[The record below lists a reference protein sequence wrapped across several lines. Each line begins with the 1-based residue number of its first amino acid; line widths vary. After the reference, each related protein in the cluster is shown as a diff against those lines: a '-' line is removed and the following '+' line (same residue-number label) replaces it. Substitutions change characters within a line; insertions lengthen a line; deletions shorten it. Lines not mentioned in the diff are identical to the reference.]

1 MTVKK
6 IHILGICGTF
16 MGGLALLARE
26 LGFEVSGCDE
36 NVYPPM
42 SDLLKEQNI
51 KVIKGY
57 NKKDLPEAELYL
69 IGNVISRGNESI
81 EHILDSKLPHTS
93 GPAWISENVLKNR
106 RVIAVSGTHGKTS
119 TTAMLTWILVNLGM
133 DPGFLIA
140 GKPKDFSVSA
150 KLGKDEIFVI
160 EADEYDTAFFDKRA
174 KLIHYNPEVLIIN
187 NLEFDHADIYSN
199 LPEIQKQFHNLI
211 RTMSSEDCI
220 VFPGDD
226 KNIREVL
233 DLGVWS
239 KEVEFGVEG
248 NSSNYFEAIKKDH
261 SSVRFSINKKVAE
274 INWNLLGEHNARNAI
289 AALLALQHFNL
300 SLSDSAKSL
309 ESFSGVKR
317 RLDTIIDRKDLKLF
331 DDFAHHPT
339 AIQETLKGLRS
350 RYLDN
355 RIIALIEIRS
365 NTMKSGLH
373 DKNLT
378 GATSEADLVFWKGAD
393 KDQLNNL
400 VNKSPEKNYVIDSV
414 DSFSDELKN
423 SIIKDND
430 VIIMMSNG
438 SFDGLV
444 DLLNSKL

>member
-51 KVIKGY
+51 KAIKGY

-93 GPAWISENVLKNR
+93 GPAWLSENVLKNR

-119 TTAMLTWILVNLGM
+119 TTAMLTWVLVNLGM

-289 AALLALQHFNL
+289 TALLALQHFNL

>member
-1 MTVKK
+1 
-6 IHILGICGTF
+6 

>member
-1 MTVKK
+1 M
-6 IHILGICGTF
+6 
-16 MGGLALLARE
+16 
-26 LGFEVSGCDE
+26 
-36 NVYPPM
+36 
-42 SDLLKEQNI
+42 
-51 KVIKGY
+51 
-57 NKKDLPEAELYL
+57 
-69 IGNVISRGNESI
+69 ISRGNESI
-81 EHILDSKLPHTS
+81 EHILDSKLPYTS
-93 GPAWISENVLKNR
+93 GPAWLSENVLKNR

-289 AALLALQHFNL
+289 TALLALQHFNL

>member
-1 MTVKK
+1 MAVKK

-93 GPAWISENVLKNR
+93 GPAWLSENVLKNR

-289 AALLALQHFNL
+289 TALLALQHFNL

>member
-1 MTVKK
+1 MKK

-93 GPAWISENVLKNR
+93 GPAWLSENVLKNR

-289 AALLALQHFNL
+289 TALLALQHFNL

>member
-1 MTVKK
+1 MAVKK

-57 NKKDLPEAELYL
+57 NKKGLLEADLYL

-81 EHILDSKLPHTS
+81 EHILDFKLPHMS
-93 GPAWISENVLKNR
+93 GPEWLSENILKNR

-119 TTAMLTWILVNLGM
+119 TTAMLTWVLVNLGM

-140 GKPKDFSVSA
+140 GKPKDFPVSA

-187 NLEFDHADIYSN
+187 NLEFDHGDIYSS
-199 LPEIQKQFHNLI
+199 LLEIQKQFHNLI

-239 KEVEFGVEG
+239 KEVEFGIEG

-261 SSVRFSINKKVAE
+261 SSVRFSINKKVVE

-289 AALLALQHFNL
+289 TALLALQHFNL
-300 SLSDSAKSL
+300 SLSDSAKCL

-339 AIQETLKGLRS
+339 AIQETLKGLRA
-350 RYLDN
+350 RYLNN

-378 GATSEADLVFWKGAD
+378 RATSKADLVFWKGPD

-414 DSFSDELKN
+414 DSFSDELKS

-438 SFDGLV
+438 SFDGLA

>member
-1 MTVKK
+1 MAVKK

-57 NKKDLPEAELYL
+57 NKKDLPEADLYL

-93 GPAWISENVLKNR
+93 GPAWLSENILKNR

-119 TTAMLTWILVNLGM
+119 TTAMLTWVLVNLGM

-140 GKPKDFSVSA
+140 GRPKDFSVSA

-187 NLEFDHADIYSN
+187 NLEFDHGDIYSN
-199 LPEIQKQFHNLI
+199 LTEIQKQFHNLI

-239 KEVEFGVEG
+239 KEVEFGIEG

-261 SSVRFSINKKVAE
+261 SSVRFSINKKVVE

-289 AALLALQHFNL
+289 TALLALQHFNL
-300 SLSDSAKSL
+300 SLSDSAKCL

-339 AIQETLKGLRS
+339 AIQETLKGLRA
-350 RYLDN
+350 RYLNN

-378 GATSEADLVFWKGAD
+378 SATSEADLVFWKGPD

-414 DSFSDELKN
+414 DSFSDELKS

-438 SFDGLV
+438 SFDGLA

>member
-1 MTVKK
+1 MAMKK

-36 NVYPPM
+36 NVYTPM

-57 NKKDLPEAELYL
+57 NKKDLPVVDLYL

-93 GPAWISENVLKNR
+93 GPAWLSENILKNR
-106 RVIAVSGTHGKTS
+106 RIIAVSGTHGKTS
-119 TTAMLTWILVNLGM
+119 TTAMLTWVLVNLGM

-140 GKPKDFSVSA
+140 GRPKDFSVSA

-187 NLEFDHADIYSN
+187 NLEFDHGDIYSN
-199 LPEIQKQFHNLI
+199 LTEIQKQFHNLI
-211 RTMSSEDCI
+211 RTMSSEDCV

-239 KEVEFGVEG
+239 KEVEFGNEE
-248 NSSNYFEAIKKDH
+248 NSSNYFEAIRKDH
-261 SSVRFSINKKVAE
+261 SSVRFSINKKVVE

-289 AALLALQHFNL
+289 TALLALQHFNL
-300 SLSDSAKSL
+300 PLSDSAKCL

-339 AIQETLKGLRS
+339 AIQETLKGLRA
-350 RYLDN
+350 RYLNN

-378 GATSEADLVFWKGAD
+378 SATGEADLVFWKGPD

-414 DSFSDELKN
+414 DSFSDELKS

-438 SFDGLV
+438 SFDGLA

>member
-57 NKKDLPEAELYL
+57 NKKDLPEADLYL

-93 GPAWISENVLKNR
+93 GPAWLSENVLKNR

-119 TTAMLTWILVNLGM
+119 TTAMLTWVLVNLGM
-133 DPGFLIA
+133 DPDFLIA

-150 KLGKDEIFVI
+150 KLGKGEIFVI

-199 LPEIQKQFHNLI
+199 LLEIQKQFHNLI

-289 AALLALQHFNL
+289 TALLALQHFNL

>member
-93 GPAWISENVLKNR
+93 GPAWLSENVLKNR

-261 SSVRFSINKKVAE
+261 SSIRFSINKKVVE

-289 AALLALQHFNL
+289 TALLALQHFNL

>member
-93 GPAWISENVLKNR
+93 GPAWLSENVLKNR

-239 KEVEFGVEG
+239 KEVEFGVKG

-289 AALLALQHFNL
+289 TALLALQHFNL

>member
-93 GPAWISENVLKNR
+93 GPAWLSENILKNR

-289 AALLALQHFNL
+289 TALLALQHFNL

>member
-1 MTVKK
+1 
-6 IHILGICGTF
+6 

-93 GPAWISENVLKNR
+93 GPAWLSENVLKNR

-289 AALLALQHFNL
+289 TALLALQHFNL

-414 DSFSDELKN
+414 DSFSDELK
-423 SIIKDND
+423 SFIIKDND

-438 SFDGLV
+438 SFDGLA

>member
-1 MTVKK
+1 VKK

-93 GPAWISENVLKNR
+93 GPAWLSENVLKNR

-289 AALLALQHFNL
+289 TALLALQHFNL

>member
-81 EHILDSKLPHTS
+81 EHILDFKLPHTS
-93 GPAWISENVLKNR
+93 GPAWLSENVLKNR

-289 AALLALQHFNL
+289 TALLALQHFNL

>member
-1 MTVKK
+1 MAVKK

-42 SDLLKEQNI
+42 SDLLKEQSI

-57 NKKDLPEAELYL
+57 NKKDLPGADLYL

-93 GPAWISENVLKNR
+93 GPAWLSENILKNR

-119 TTAMLTWILVNLGM
+119 TTAMLTWVLVNLGM

-140 GKPKDFSVSA
+140 GRPKDFSVSA
-150 KLGKDEIFVI
+150 KFGKDEIFVI
-160 EADEYDTAFFDKRA
+160 EADEYDTAFFAKRA

-187 NLEFDHADIYSN
+187 NLEFDHGDIYSN
-199 LPEIQKQFHNLI
+199 LTEIQKQFHNLI

-239 KEVEFGVEG
+239 KEVEFGIEG

-261 SSVRFSINKKVAE
+261 SSVRFSINKKVVE

-289 AALLALQHFNL
+289 TALLALQHFNL
-300 SLSDSAKSL
+300 SLSDSAKCL

-339 AIQETLKGLRS
+339 AIQETLKGLRA
-350 RYLDN
+350 RYLNN

-378 GATSEADLVFWKGAD
+378 SATSEADLVFLKGPD
-393 KDQLNNL
+393 KDQQNNL

-414 DSFSDELKN
+414 DSFSDELKS

-438 SFDGLV
+438 SFDGLA

>member
-1 MTVKK
+1 MAAKK

-57 NKKDLPEAELYL
+57 NKKGLLEADLYL

-93 GPAWISENVLKNR
+93 GPAWLSENVLKNR

-119 TTAMLTWILVNLGM
+119 TTAMLTWVLVNLGM

-187 NLEFDHADIYSN
+187 NLEFDHGDIYSN
-199 LPEIQKQFHNLI
+199 LLEIQKQFHNLI

-226 KNIREVL
+226 KHIREVL

-261 SSVRFSINKKVAE
+261 SSVRFSINKKVVE

-289 AALLALQHFNL
+289 TALLALQHFNL
-300 SLSDSAKSL
+300 SLPDSAKSL
-309 ESFSGVKR
+309 ESFSGVNR

-339 AIQETLKGLRS
+339 AIQETLKGLRA
-350 RYLDN
+350 RYLNN

-378 GATSEADLVFWKGAD
+378 RATSKADLVFWKGPD

-438 SFDGLV
+438 SFDGLA

>member
-93 GPAWISENVLKNR
+93 GPAWLSENVLKNR

-289 AALLALQHFNL
+289 TALLALQHFNL

-414 DSFSDELKN
+414 DSFSDELK
-423 SIIKDND
+423 SFIIKDND

>member
-93 GPAWISENVLKNR
+93 GPAWLSENVLKNR

-289 AALLALQHFNL
+289 TALLALQHFNL

-400 VNKSPEKNYVIDSV
+400 VNKSPQKNYVIDSV

>member
-57 NKKDLPEAELYL
+57 NKKDLPGADLYL

-81 EHILDSKLPHTS
+81 EYILDSKLPHTS
-93 GPAWISENVLKNR
+93 GPAWLSENVLKNR

-261 SSVRFSINKKVAE
+261 SSVRFSINKKVVE

-289 AALLALQHFNL
+289 TALLALQHFNL

-438 SFDGLV
+438 SFNGLV

>member
-1 MTVKK
+1 
-6 IHILGICGTF
+6 

-93 GPAWISENVLKNR
+93 GPAWLSENVLKNR

-140 GKPKDFSVSA
+140 GRPKDFSVSA

-187 NLEFDHADIYSN
+187 NLEFDHGDIYSN
-199 LPEIQKQFHNLI
+199 LTEIQKQFHNLI

-239 KEVEFGVEG
+239 KEVEFGIEG

-261 SSVRFSINKKVAE
+261 SSVRFSINEKVAE

-289 AALLALQHFNL
+289 TALLALQHFNL
-300 SLSDSAKSL
+300 SLSDSAKCL

-339 AIQETLKGLRS
+339 AIQETLKGLRA
-350 RYLDN
+350 RYLNN

>member
-93 GPAWISENVLKNR
+93 GPAWLSENVLKNR

-289 AALLALQHFNL
+289 TALLALQHFNL

-378 GATSEADLVFWKGAD
+378 GATSEADLVFWKGPD

>member
-93 GPAWISENVLKNR
+93 GPAWLSENVLKNR

-261 SSVRFSINKKVAE
+261 SSIRFSINKKVAE

-289 AALLALQHFNL
+289 TALLALQHFNL

>member
-93 GPAWISENVLKNR
+93 GPAWLSENVLKNR

-119 TTAMLTWILVNLGM
+119 TTAMLTWMLVNLGM

-160 EADEYDTAFFDKRA
+160 EADEDDTAFFDKRA

-261 SSVRFSINKKVAE
+261 SSIRFSINKKVAE

-289 AALLALQHFNL
+289 TALLALQHFNL

>member
-1 MTVKK
+1 
-6 IHILGICGTF
+6 

-93 GPAWISENVLKNR
+93 GPAWLSENVLKNR

-289 AALLALQHFNL
+289 TALLALQHFNL

-317 RLDTIIDRKDLKLF
+317 RLDIIIDRKDLKLF

>member
-93 GPAWISENVLKNR
+93 GPAWLSENVLKNR

>member
-93 GPAWISENVLKNR
+93 GPAWLSENVLKNR

-261 SSVRFSINKKVAE
+261 SSVRFSINKKVVE

-289 AALLALQHFNL
+289 TALLALQHFNL

-339 AIQETLKGLRS
+339 AIQETLKSLRS

>member
-93 GPAWISENVLKNR
+93 GPAWLSENVLKNR

-289 AALLALQHFNL
+289 TALLALQHFNL

-378 GATSEADLVFWKGAD
+378 GATNEADLVFWKGAD